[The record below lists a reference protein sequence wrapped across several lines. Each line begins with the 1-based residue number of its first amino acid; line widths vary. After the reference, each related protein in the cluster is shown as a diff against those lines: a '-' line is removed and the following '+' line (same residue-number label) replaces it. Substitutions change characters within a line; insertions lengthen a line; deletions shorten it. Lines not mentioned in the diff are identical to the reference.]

1 MECIGLSD
9 SNLRKEKIILR
20 QFVAFSIILII
31 KLSPDEG
38 TMQRSVTVN

>member
-9 SNLRKEKIILR
+9 SNLRKEKKILR
-20 QFVAFSIILII
+20 QFAAFLIILII

-38 TMQRSVTVN
+38 TI